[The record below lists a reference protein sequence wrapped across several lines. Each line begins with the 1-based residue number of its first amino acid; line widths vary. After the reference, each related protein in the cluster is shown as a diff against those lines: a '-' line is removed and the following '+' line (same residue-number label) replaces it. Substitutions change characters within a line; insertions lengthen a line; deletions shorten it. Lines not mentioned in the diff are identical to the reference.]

1 MIRRKLARAIAACA
15 VLGTAWLAGQSPSAS
30 ASPAAA
36 VVATQP
42 PPAPAVT
49 TRRDSGLEPPPATE
63 PGGWLLALAGVAV
76 LAYIVLRNGGH
87 GD

>member
-1 MIRRKLARAIAACA
+1 MIPRKLARAIAASA
-15 VLGTAWLAGQSPSAS
+15 VLGTVWMAGQSPSAS

-36 VVATQP
+36 VVATQQ
-42 PPAPAVT
+42 PPAAT
-49 TRRDSGLEPPPATE
+49 TPRDSGLEPPPATE